1 MKHETATGP
10 DEIPSKL
17 LKTAGNSIVPSLM
30 TFFKMSATMA
40 TLPQEWKL
48 ARKAAVHKKEDETV
62 RDNYR
67 TLSMLCIPSKLI
79 EKQVA
84 TNITGQ
90 IQKKTGL
97 LNSYQWAYK
106 KNHSTEQRNYSYI
119 W

>member
-17 LKTAGNSIVPSLM
+17 LKTAGISIVPSLM

-48 ARKAAVHKKEDETV
+48 ARIAAVHKKEDETV

-90 IQKKTGL
+90 IPKKTDF
-97 LNSYQWAYK
+97 
-106 KNHSTEQRNYSYI
+106 
-119 W
+119 